1 MRKYI
6 DAEAIQHSMKLQQM
20 GAKVHQINSKM
31 CYIEFDL
38 GKIKLEYVYNING
51 KGKYFLERIKP
62 YPLPLKVFE
71 TEMDIVE
78 IIKLDL
84 SQFKNAIQSKNIENF
99 VQINQM
105 LNMSIKKFEDLFL
118 YYNVPTFDM
127 REMKK
132 KIEEIDN
139 LIELIKDDSVR
150 IFFDKEP
157 DNL

>member
-6 DAEAIQHSMKLQQM
+6 DAEAIQHSMKLQQL

-38 GKIKLEYVYNING
+38 GKIKLEYVYNINN

-71 TEMDIVE
+71 SEIDIVE
-78 IIKLDL
+78 TIKLDL

-99 VQINQM
+99 VEINQM

-118 YYNVPTFDM
+118 YYNVPTLDMKEM
-127 REMKK
+127 REM
-132 KIEEIDN
+132 IEKVDK
-139 LIELIKDDSVR
+139 LIEVMKDDSVR
-150 IFFDKEP
+150 ICFDKEP

>member
-6 DAEAIQHSMKLQQM
+6 DAEAIQHSMKLQQL

-38 GKIKLEYVYNING
+38 GKIKLEYVYNINN

-71 TEMDIVE
+71 SEIDIVE
-78 IIKLDL
+78 TIKLDL

-99 VQINQM
+99 VEINQM

-118 YYNVPTFDM
+118 YYNVPTLDMKEM
-127 REMKK
+127 REM
-132 KIEEIDN
+132 IEKVDK
-139 LIELIKDDSVR
+139 LIELMKDDSVR
-150 IFFDKEP
+150 ICFDKEP

>member
-6 DAEAIQHSMKLQQM
+6 DAEAIQHSMKLQQL

-31 CYIEFDL
+31 CYVQFDL
-38 GKIKLEYVYNING
+38 GKIKLEYAYNINN

-71 TEMDIVE
+71 SEIDIVE
-78 IIKLDL
+78 TIKLDL

-99 VQINQM
+99 VEINQM
-105 LNMSIKKFEDLFL
+105 LHNSIKKFEDLFL
-118 YYNVPTFDM
+118 YYNVPTLDMKEM
-127 REMKK
+127 REM
-132 KIEEIDN
+132 IEKVDG
-139 LIELIKDDSVR
+139 LIELMKDDSVR
-150 IFFDKEP
+150 ICFDKEP